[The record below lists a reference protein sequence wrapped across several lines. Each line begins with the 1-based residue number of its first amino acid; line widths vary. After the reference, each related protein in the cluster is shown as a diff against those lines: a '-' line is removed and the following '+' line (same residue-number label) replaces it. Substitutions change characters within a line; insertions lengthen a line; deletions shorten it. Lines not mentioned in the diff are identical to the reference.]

1 MFKFEN
7 IEPKETCGFIMVYN
21 NAEGENIIKILKKQG
36 YEVVLLSVDG
46 LTQEYGIRKSSKTEK
61 TFDWRK
67 IWKH

>member
-1 MFKFEN
+1 MDL
-7 IEPKETCGFIMVYN
+7 KETCGFIMVYSN

-36 YEVVLLSVDG
+36 YEVVLLSADG
-46 LTQEYGIRKSSKTEK
+46 LTQEYGIRKNSKTEK